1 MLHGR
6 IVAESLTAETVL
18 VFPDL
23 RLTRLQRVRVTPGP
37 GQPGAWTLIDVAAPE
52 ETADSLAEA
61 LSGALATEGGWYADF
76 RVGGDH
82 VVVFAGR
89 IFRYR
94 VGDEAGRQRAVDH
107 GLSVGVPAD
116 QLDWS
121 DFSNAS

>member
-1 MLHGR
+1 M
-6 IVAESLTAETVL
+6 AESLTRETVL

-23 RLTRLQRVRVTPGP
+23 RLTRLQRVAVTPGP
-37 GQPGAWTLIDVAAPE
+37 GQPGVWTLIDVSAPDDI
-52 ETADSLAEA
+52 AGSLAEA
-61 LSGALATEGGWYADF
+61 LSGALAAEGGWYADF
-76 RVGGDH
+76 RVAGEH

-89 IFRYR
+89 IFRYPI
-94 VGDEAGRQRAVDH
+94 GDDAGRQQAVDY